1 MMRAPDQGEAH
12 MDVLGSFTGKGRLIQ
27 DGNDLGV
34 VGYECNVYQTDDGP
48 VGTGFLAAEPGLF
61 TRIGDL
67 AELSLRLSDGQ
78 EMPIEIT
85 KTVGNDAEF
94 DTPGP
99 IPGY

>member
-1 MMRAPDQGEAH
+1 ME
-12 MDVLGSFTGKGRLIQ
+12 VLGSITGKGRLIQ

-48 VGTGFLAAEPGLF
+48 VGTGFLAGEPGLF

-67 AELSLRLSDGQ
+67 SDLSLRLSDGN
-78 EMPIEIT
+78 EILIAIT

-94 DTPGP
+94 DAPGP

>member
-1 MMRAPDQGEAH
+1 MGME
-12 MDVLGSFTGKGRLIQ
+12 VLGSFTGKGRLIQ

-34 VGYECNVYQTDDGP
+34 VGYECNVYQAEDGP

-61 TRIGDL
+61 KRIGDL

>member
-1 MMRAPDQGEAH
+1 
-12 MDVLGSFTGKGRLIQ
+12 MDMEVLGSFTGKGRLIQ
-27 DGNDLGV
+27 DGNELGV
-34 VGYECNVYQTDDGP
+34 VGYECNVYQAEDGP

-61 TRIGDL
+61 KRIGDL
-67 AELSLRLSDGQ
+67 AALWLRLSDGQ